1 MSGTASSPSVRS
13 AAGIT
18 LGLRENWQQFSLLVL
33 INAFVGGM
41 VGLQGTVVPLIG
53 SQEFKIASTTAVLSF
68 IVSFGVIKALANLV
82 SGHFADVYGRKHML
96 VLGWL
101 IGLPVPFMIGWG
113 PSWGWIIAANALL
126 GINQGFAW
134 SMTVIMKVDL
144 VGPKSRGLAV
154 GLNEFAGYLS
164 VGLTAFLAGYI
175 AQHYGLAAAALLSRH
190 RLRSARAHSLH
201 PARAGHPPSRWP
213 RNHASSCV
221 NH

>member
-1 MSGTASSPSVRS
+1 MSGAVASHSVRS
-13 AAGIT
+13 GASVI
-18 LGLRENWQQFSLLVL
+18 LGLRANWQQFSLLVL

-53 SQEFKIASTTAVLSF
+53 SQEFHIASTTTVLSF
-68 IVSFGVIKALANLV
+68 IVSFGVIKAIANLV

-101 IGLPVPFMIGWG
+101 IGLPVPFMIAWG
-113 PSWGWIIAANALL
+113 PSWSWVVAANALL

-164 VGLTAFLAGYI
+164 VGLTAVARRLYRPT
-175 AQHYGLAAAALLSRH
+175 LWSAAAALLPRH
-190 RLRSARAHSLH
+190 RLRRARSHSLDS
-201 PARAGHPPSRWP
+201 ACA
-213 RNHASSCV
+213 
-221 NH
+221 